1 MKKRLSVLFAVL
13 TVLVFALSACQPAA
27 PATEAPAAPATE
39 APAAPATEAPA
50 APATEAPAKPAAK
63 YGLFMSHM
71 TNAFTIELSD
81 AVKSKAQEL
90 GVELTV
96 YDGEHD
102 PAKQVSQVETAVT
115 QGISCIVIEPAS
127 VDGLVPAIENATK
140 SGVPVVV
147 VNQAISKPEVA
158 SSFVGVSNV
167 DGGILEMKTAAEALG
182 GKGNVA
188 FLLGPMGSD
197 AQLGRTKGYYEVL
210 KDYPDIKVVFEQTAN
225 WKTDEALTVVENW
238 LQTGTQIDAIV
249 ANNDGMALGALKA
262 VEDAKLLD
270 KIKIYGLDATPDAL
284 AAVKEGKLAAT
295 ISQNTTAQGLT
306 AMETCYK
313 IVQGE
318 QVEKEILLNFVLI
331 TKDNVDEFIK

>member
-1 MKKRLSVLFAVL
+1 MSKRLSIFVVVLM
-13 TVLVFALSACQPAA
+13 VLVFALTACQPAA
-27 PATEAPAAPATE
+27 PAPAEKPAAEEPVAEAPAAE
-39 APAAPATEAPA
+39 APAAEEPAAEAP
-50 APATEAPAKPAAK
+50 EAK

-71 TNAFTIELSD
+71 TNAFTIEMSD
-81 AVKSKAQEL
+81 AVKAKAAEL

-96 YDGEHD
+96 YDGGQD

-115 QGISCIVIEPAS
+115 QGIGCIVIEPAS

-140 SGVPVVV
+140 AGIPVVV
-147 VNQAISKPEVA
+147 VNQAISKPEAA

-167 DGGILEMKTAAEALG
+167 EGGILEMKTAAEAIG

-197 AQLGRTKGYYEVL
+197 AQIGRTEGYYEVL

-225 WKTDEALTVVENW
+225 WKTDEALTLVENW

-262 VEDAKLLD
+262 VEDAQLLD

-284 AAVKEGKLAAT
+284 AAVKDGKLAAT
-295 ISQNTTAQGLT
+295 VSQSTTAQGQT

-318 QVEKEILLNFVLI
+318 TVEKEILVDFTLI
-331 TKDNVDEFIK
+331 TKDNVDQFIQ